1 MSAEKLTVFF
11 TGATGYIG
19 GSILQLLL
27 DHPNHE
33 RFEITAL
40 VRDTEKAKKLEAS
53 FGVKT
58 VLGSL
63 QDLDKLSNLA
73 ENAHIVIQVADCD
86 NTEAIKAILSGLKQR
101 HEKTGDV
108 PLLIHTSG
116 TGEICDN
123 ARGEYVS
130 ETIYSDLD
138 IPLIE
143 SLPPTAIHRPVDL
156 LIIAA
161 DEEGYVRSHIVAP
174 AVVFGVASGPL
185 FDAGISNAHTV
196 ITPLLVRS
204 ALDRGSVGIL
214 GKGISRWGDVH
225 INDTADLYIFL
236 LNALLS
242 TPEKVSHGRTGWFF
256 AANGEH
262 SIRELHEAV
271 AGALFSLGRIK
282 TKELIPYTKDE
293 LDKYFWGDYFA
304 GLLFSNSRCK
314 AERGRLELGWAPKH
328 TSDEFVKIVKP
339 EVELLVQKEDAKNK
353 SS

>member
-1 MSAEKLTVFF
+1 MSADKLTIFF

-19 GSILQLLL
+19 GSILQRLLN
-27 DHPNHE
+27 HPKRE
-33 RFEITAL
+33 QFEITAL
-40 VRDTEKAKKLEAS
+40 VRNAQKAKQLESS

-63 QDLDKLSNLA
+63 QDLDKLSSLA

-86 NTEAIKAILSGLKQR
+86 NTEAIKAILSGLKKR

-116 TGEICDN
+116 TGEITDDS
-123 ARGEYVS
+123 RGEYVS

-174 AVVFGVASGPL
+174 AVVFGIASGPL
-185 FDAGISNAHTV
+185 FDAGISNPHTV
-196 ITPLLVRS
+196 ITPLLVHS
-204 ALDRGSVGIL
+204 ALERGSVGVL
-214 GKGISRWGDVH
+214 GKGVSRWGDVH
-225 INDTADLYIFL
+225 IDDTADLYIL
-236 LNALLS
+236 LLDALLS
-242 TPEKVSHGRTGWFF
+242 KPEKVSHGRNGWFF

-271 AGALFSLGRIK
+271 AQMLFSLGRVK
-282 TKELIPYTKDE
+282 TTELIPYTKEE

-328 TSDEFVKIVKP
+328 TSDEFFKIIGP
-339 EVELLVQKEDAKNK
+339 EVELLVRKEDAKK
-353 SS
+353 SA